1 MTTISYYCDADDVRR
16 QMGIVSSDISDADC
30 VEFIK
35 MAQSEVDAITH
46 TTFLKLQSSGTAT
59 SGDTTSVIDSGAS
72 WVADEWN
79 AEADL
84 TGGYMCWIISGTNAG
99 EARTIIDGTTTDLTV
114 SPAFSSAIDAT
125 SDYRIVKNTYTDETF
140 TGNDTNIYYT
150 KQYPIIT
157 DLYSAT
163 IDGTALTIGGT
174 SLYQTNQWGKLEIG
188 TGGTETIWK
197 DEYPLLCNVKYY
209 YGGYLG
215 SATDYTEQVRDLCA
229 VLAGIMAAINMIGG
243 TYTFATGYSIPDMS
257 IQKGVPYPHFNT
269 ALSSMERKRDW
280 LIAQVLNKLARPM
293 FA

>member
-1 MTTISYYCDADDVRR
+1 MTTITYYCTADDVRR
-16 QMGIVSSDISDADC
+16 QMGIGSSDISDADC

-46 TTFLKLQSSGTAT
+46 TTFLKLQDSGTAT
-59 SGDTTSVIDSGAS
+59 SGDTTSVIDSGAG

-84 TGGYMCWIISGTNAG
+84 TGGYMCWIISGTNVG
-99 EARTIIDGTTTDLTV
+99 EARTITDNTTTALTV
-114 SPAFSSAIDAT
+114 SPAFTAAIDAT
-125 SDYRIVKNTYTDETF
+125 SAYRIVKNTYTDETF
-140 TGNDTNIYYT
+140 TGNDTRIYYT
-150 KQYPIIT
+150 KQYPLT
-157 DLYSAT
+157 VDPYSIT
-163 IDGTALTIGGT
+163 IDGTGVVVGGT
-174 SLYQTNQWGKLEIG
+174 SVYVTKQWGKLEIG

-209 YGGYLG
+209 YGGYL
-215 SATDYTEQVRDLCA
+215 SPAVDYTEQVRDLCA

-243 TYTFATGYSIPDMS
+243 TYTFATGYSVPDMS

-269 ALSSMERKRDW
+269 ALSAMTNKRDW
-280 LIAQVLNKLARPM
+280 LMAQINNKIVRPM